1 MLLEPPVK
9 QVPVQDAALYD
20 TPLPYYR
27 TNS

>member
-9 QVPVQDAALYD
+9 TVPVADADLYD

-27 TNS
+27 TSS